1 MRVLQRVL
9 ITLHRL
15 VKLIVAIAI
24 IHVMDAAYSV
34 GSINAFTQRLMP
46 SAKCRQIGYA
56 RMMGACL

>member
-24 IHVMDAAYSV
+24 IHVMDALYSV
-34 GSINAFTQRLMP
+34 GSIDAVR
-46 SAKCRQIGYA
+46 SE
-56 RMMGACL
+56 